1 MKHIYKHS
9 NINSKG
15 GVARVVKQLH
25 LKAWEIA
32 RGLRSQKEE
41 MPIQKRE
48 YCVQRSNRANS
59 SPAQVASVN
68 YAYPVRWQSIQY
80 SFRNTQNKTVLFC
93 RVYWLHTLGYSTF
106 NRIANRCMAAIPEG
120 ATMPEPTTRGKK
132 TRWVLPVW
140 HFISFTCSLPL
151 SLLHVT
157 GYHLFYLMCCIQLFV
172 EEGLSLAIL
181 NLKLFFLHSLMRM
194 SSFVSALLSST

>member
-80 SFRNTQNKTVLFC
+80 SFRNTQNKTVLSC
-93 RVYWLHTLGYSTF
+93 RVFWLHTLGYSTF
-106 NRIANRCMAAIPEG
+106 NRMAAIPEG
-120 ATMPEPTTRGKK
+120 ATMPEPTTTGKN
-132 TRWVLPVW
+132 TPVSIIVDQL
-140 HFISFTCSLPL
+140 FNIS
-151 SLLHVT
+151 SLLLVACH
-157 GYHLFYLMCCIQLFV
+157 HLFYL
-172 EEGLSLAIL
+172 
-181 NLKLFFLHSLMRM
+181 
-194 SSFVSALLSST
+194 